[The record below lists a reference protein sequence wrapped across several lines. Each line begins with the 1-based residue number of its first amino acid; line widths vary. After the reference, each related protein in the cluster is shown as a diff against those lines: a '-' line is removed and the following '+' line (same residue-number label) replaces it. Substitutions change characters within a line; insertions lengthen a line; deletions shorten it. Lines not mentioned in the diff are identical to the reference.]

1 MILGKLMLVIVA
13 VLFVAWL
20 LGGFLKGTRRR

>member
-1 MILGKLMLVIVA
+1 VILGKVMLVVAA

-20 LGGFLKGTRRR
+20 LGGFLRTRKR